1 MAQTKPRVRF
11 APSPTGQLHLGG
23 ARTALFNWLFA
34 KHNQGT
40 FLLRIEDTDL
50 QRSKSEYTEQIC
62 ESLQWLGLNWDEDI
76 IYQSQRSKL
85 YKDAID
91 NLLENG
97 NAYRCFATKDELNQ
111 YREKDGS
118 LFYPGLWR
126 DCSEKDIQNKL
137 DSDTPFTIRL
147 KTPNQ
152 GSVSFQDEIYGQ
164 IKVQASEIDDFI
176 IARSDGTPVYNLV
189 VVIDDHDMKIS
200 HLIRGEDHTS
210 NTLKQLLIYKA
221 LHYDIPIF
229 VHLPMIL
236 GEDKKRLSKRHSAT
250 GVQAYRKSGYTSD
263 TMINHL
269 ALLGWNP
276 GTEQDIFTLQDL
288 IAQFKINRVQK
299 KPAVFDMQ
307 RLNWISSQHIMSMD
321 LKKIHTHILSLHNNW
336 GKEKDA
342 HFLLQIIALL
352 KPRCKTILD
361 FVDLS
366 DYFFFGPKMYDAKM
380 AKKKWKTEETSQYMN
395 SFTKILEDGSEWSD
409 SEIEKKLK
417 QFAEKNEL
425 KMGGVIAP
433 VRLAICGIP
442 NGPSLFSIMSLLG
455 KKTCIRRLKSAIN
468 TLPLK

>member
-62 ESLQWLGLNWDEDI
+62 ESLQWLGLNWDENI

-200 HLIRGEDHTS
+200 
-210 NTLKQLLIYKA
+210 
-221 LHYDIPIF
+221 
-229 VHLPMIL
+229 
-236 GEDKKRLSKRHSAT
+236 
-250 GVQAYRKSGYTSD
+250 
-263 TMINHL
+263 
-269 ALLGWNP
+269 
-276 GTEQDIFTLQDL
+276 
-288 IAQFKINRVQK
+288 
-299 KPAVFDMQ
+299 
-307 RLNWISSQHIMSMD
+307 
-321 LKKIHTHILSLHNNW
+321 
-336 GKEKDA
+336 
-342 HFLLQIIALL
+342 
-352 KPRCKTILD
+352 
-361 FVDLS
+361 
-366 DYFFFGPKMYDAKM
+366 
-380 AKKKWKTEETSQYMN
+380 
-395 SFTKILEDGSEWSD
+395 
-409 SEIEKKLK
+409 
-417 QFAEKNEL
+417 
-425 KMGGVIAP
+425 
-433 VRLAICGIP
+433 
-442 NGPSLFSIMSLLG
+442 
-455 KKTCIRRLKSAIN
+455 
-468 TLPLK
+468 